1 MSSVRVMVLL
11 ATALALAGCA
21 STPKAPTVARPALEG
36 PTFTLRTATFS
47 ALPGWRESDPGPA
60 LEAFR
65 RSCSAQSRREDAAP
79 YGRSA
84 PYGGTVGD
92 WRAPCAA
99 ALSATDA
106 RAFFEQN
113 FTPQEVVARAD
124 QMRRLTAYYEPV
136 VEARRT
142 PQPGFDEPFLARPA
156 DVVGIDLSA
165 FDDAADISEAITED
179 VMKALAPILP
189 DDTEARASDAL
200 DERLE
205 RRFKTPLW
213 GRLTSDRRILPL
225 PPRAEIDRTQG
236 VLGYARACDVYD
248 VQVQGSARV
257 RFEDGQ
263 ALRMA
268 YAAQN
273 GWKWNSIYPQLR
285 ERGATSATKDGVC
298 AYLGAQPPEGVRAAM
313 NLDPSYVYFSLE
325 PIGDPAAG
333 PRGAQGVPL
342 TAMGS
347 IAVDPAAH
355 PYGAVL
361 FVAAENGLNRLLVAQ
376 DTGGAIRRGPLRGD
390 VFFGTGAEAG
400 AAASQQNAPARF
412 WTLLPNGL
420 VSRPIAEGRAS
431 TSLLR

>member
-1 MSSVRVMVLL
+1 MTIRTIAV
-11 ATALALAGCA
+11 ALAVLAAGCA
-21 STPKAPTVARPALEG
+21 STPKPPARPATPTG
-36 PTFTLRTATFS
+36 PVFTLRPVGFAQ
-47 ALPGWRESDPGPA
+47 LPGWAASDPQPA
-60 LEAFR
+60 LDAFR
-65 RSCSAQSRREDAAP
+65 RSCAAQTRREDATP
-79 YGRSA
+79 LGRTA
-84 PYGGTVGD
+84 AYGGRVGD

-99 ALSATDA
+99 AATATDA

-124 QMRRLTAYYEPV
+124 QMRRVTGYYEPV
-136 VEARRT
+136 VEARRA
-142 PQPGFDEPFLARPA
+142 PQPGFDEPFLARPT
-156 DVVGIDLSA
+156 DVVGVDLSQ
-165 FDDAADISEAITED
+165 FDEAAGISETITED
-179 VMKALAPILP
+179 VMKTLAPIL
-189 DDTEARASDAL
+189 ADAVEPQAAKAL
-200 DERLE
+200 NDRLE
-205 RRFKTPLW
+205 RRFKTPFW
-213 GRLTSDRRILPL
+213 GRLTSDRRVVPL
-225 PPRAEIDRTQG
+225 PARAAVDRATG

-263 ALRMA
+263 SMRMA
-268 YAAQN
+268 YSAQN
-273 GWKWNSIYPQLR
+273 GWKWTSIYPQLR
-285 ERGATSATKDGVC
+285 DLGAASATKDGVC
-298 AYLGAQPPEGVRAAM
+298 QYLAAQPPEGVRAAM

-342 TAMGS
+342 TPMGS

-390 VFFGTGAEAG
+390 VFFGTGPEAG
-400 AAASQQNAPARF
+400 AAATQQNAPARF

-420 VSRPIAEGRAS
+420 SPQRIAMN
-431 TSLLR
+431 